1 MDFNNANYQNSAGHT
16 SPRKNVLM
24 LSCMDLRL
32 LDNLVAFMNF
42 ENLENRYDQFILAG
56 AAAGA
61 MVMPSWRK
69 AFFDH
74 LVLAVALHQIKYVYI
89 IEHRDCGA
97 YEEFF
102 HKSYVHY
109 DEVEGHNCYHLE
121 EEHRDHTEQ
130 AFLLKQEID
139 KYCQQRRANPFPPD
153 DDPIAVPFREIVAR
167 NLGEKPDTEA
177 LKKLWNIEVRCYMMD
192 LRGGVIWLD
201 EFDDSTSE
209 SEYHEHPDQDH
220 HHGNH
225 ELAGESGSTS
235 SPKKKKKSKRIV

>member
-1 MDFNNANYQNSAGHT
+1 MQVSEANYKTIAGHT
-16 SPRKNVLM
+16 SPRKNVLL

-74 LVLAVALHQIKYVYI
+74 MVLAVGLHQIKYVYI
-89 IEHRDCGA
+89 VEHRDCGA

-109 DEVEGHNCYHLE
+109 DEIEGHNCYHLE
-121 EEHRDHTEQ
+121 EEHKDHTQQ
-130 AFLLKQEID
+130 AFMLKAEID
-139 KYCQQRRANPFPPD
+139 KYCLARRQDPFPPD
-153 DDPIAVPFREIVAR
+153 DDPISKPFRDIISR
-167 NLGEKPDTEA
+167 SHGEHPDPES

-201 EFDDSTSE
+201 EFDDSTE
-209 SEYHEHPDQDH
+209 EQEYEDH
-220 HHGNH
+220 HHEHGDNV
-225 ELAGESGSTS
+225 
-235 SPKKKKKSKRIV
+235 PKPSVKKPRSKRIV